1 MRCRVTANREYA
13 GPSIVLGIVCS
24 CNDPE
29 SPERYVL
36 KNLLFVLSVFALA
49 AIATG
54 TASASPII
62 VTPTGLV
69 PGGHFRVAFVTSSTT
84 NATSS
89 NLSTYDSFVT
99 TDANGATYNGAVIR
113 WQAIMSN
120 STTNARDHI
129 GLTSSSTIPIYLV
142 FGEKVSDGNLWS
154 GSLLH
159 SIDQTITGSEIL
171 STVWTDTESD
181 GTYSSYIENEYHTVG
196 LSSQRFTWS
205 VGAQS
210 SIYGTHH
217 HLYGI
222 SEILSSPSAV
232 PEPSA
237 VMLAD
242 LGGLAAWAYSYMRKR
257 NSCRR

>member
-1 MRCRVTANREYA
+1 MR
-13 GPSIVLGIVCS
+13 IVCS
-24 CNDPE
+24 CNDSE

-36 KNLLFVLSVFALA
+36 KNLLSVLSVFALA
-49 AIATG
+49 AINTG

-69 PGGHFRVAFVTSSTT
+69 PGGHFRVAFVTSGTT

-99 TDANGATYNGAVIR
+99 TDANGATYNGAVIT

-142 FGEKVSDGNLWS
+142 WGEKVSDGNLWS

-159 SIDQTITGSEIL
+159 SINQTITGGEIL
-171 STVWTDTESD
+171 STAWTDTESD

-210 SIYGTHH
+210 SIYGTDH

-222 SEILSSPSAV
+222 SEILSSSSVV
-232 PEPSA
+232 PEPST
-237 VMLAD
+237 VMLAG

-257 NSCRR
+257 NSCRQ

>member
-1 MRCRVTANREYA
+1 MK
-13 GPSIVLGIVCS
+13 GLSSIL
-24 CNDPE
+24 P
-29 SPERYVL
+29 
-36 KNLLFVLSVFALA
+36 VFAIA
-49 AIATG
+49 AIPAG
-54 TASASPII
+54 AASASPII

-99 TDANGATYNGAVIR
+99 TEANGATYNGAVIT

-242 LGGLAAWAYSYMRKR
+242 LGGLAAWA
-257 NSCRR
+257 